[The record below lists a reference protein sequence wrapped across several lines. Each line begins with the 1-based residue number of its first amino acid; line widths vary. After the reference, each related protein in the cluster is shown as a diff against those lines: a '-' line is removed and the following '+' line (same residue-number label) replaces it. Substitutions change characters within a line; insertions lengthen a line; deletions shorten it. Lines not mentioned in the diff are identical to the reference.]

1 MSAVRPG
8 HTTAGTYAVRVQG
21 RLDAR
26 WASRFDGC
34 TLRWGEDGT
43 TVITGTAVDQAA
55 LHGVL
60 LVLRD
65 LGLDLL
71 SVVPLDPDAA
81 QALPPSR
88 TPSAAAAPHPTP
100 RSTSCTA

>member
-1 MSAVRPG
+1 MGIARTPATG
-8 HTTAGTYAVRVQG
+8 GYAVRVAG

-26 WASRFDGC
+26 WAGRFDGC
-34 TLRWGEDGT
+34 TLHDGEDGT
-43 TVITGTAVDQAA
+43 TVITGDAVDQAA

-65 LGLDLL
+65 LGLPLL
-71 SVVPLDPDAA
+71 SVVPLDPDAPR
-81 QALPPSR
+81 ALPPSR
-88 TPSAAAAPHPTP
+88 TSSVAATAQPTP